1 MIQAITNL
9 TPETQDTMLI
19 IKGYTF
25 IYLKGALHIE
35 S

>member
-9 TPETQDTMLI
+9 TPETQDKMLI